1 MNGAVAQLAE
11 HRLCKAG
18 VRGSIPLGSTSTFYF
33 YRGFTVVALGRRAN
47 RHLDALTRRDHL
59 STSYHG
65 FDGIP
70 R

>member
-1 MNGAVAQLAE
+1 MIEIG
-11 HRLCKAG
+11 G
-18 VRGSIPLGSTSTFYF
+18 GS
-33 YRGFTVVALGRRAN
+33 ALTPARQQKKLTLVRRAN